1 MTKDQALQYVHAY
14 SSKGKLNE
22 DEEFMYTES
31 LRFLIEETEET
42 RWMVELGGY
51 YYELRD
57 FDLALKYYEMAD
69 RFGDRWAPEGLGYIW
84 YYGRTG
90 TRDYEKAFHYYSKAA
105 ELGSIK
111 SRIKVADMYKNGYY
125 VDQSY
130 DEYCRIIE
138 ECYPLVKK
146 AKYLGEPKPEIF
158 TRLAAIRKEQGRT
171 EEAVR
176 LYQEAK
182 EFLRQRI
189 VYTQFFGDLTIM
201 KYLIRDL
208 YALTE
213 PDPADLDL
221 YDLYYLLEQPG
232 TVTFYHLGLA
242 HEVLAVREE
251 AGIAVAFDG
260 EWYRDA
266 DAFFR
271 KAAIDGEPLT
281 VLDRR
286 LYGFSWKKGRSDG

>member
-130 DEYCRIIE
+130 DEYCKIIE

-158 TRLAAIRKEQGRT
+158 TRLAAIRKEQGRID
-171 EEAVR
+171 EAVR

-213 PDPADLDL
+213 LDPADLDL

>member
-14 SSKGKLNE
+14 GSKGKLNE

-138 ECYPLVKK
+138 ECYPMVKK
-146 AKYLGEPKPEIF
+146 AKYLGEPLPEIF
-158 TRLAAIRKEQGRT
+158 TRLAAIRKEQGRID
-171 EEAVR
+171 EAVR

-208 YALTE
+208 YALIE